1 MRLSRRI
8 QNSIKKSIYNSFGD
22 VDIYLFGSRVDDAKK
37 SGDIDLAIDTK
48 ISKEEFK
55 ANKIKFLV
63 SMVKMG
69 LDLKI
74 DLVKYNQ
81 DDSLFGKEISNNSIR
96 IN

>member
-8 QNSIKKSIYNSFGD
+8 QNSIKKSIYDSFGD

-37 SGDIDLAIDTK
+37 GGDIDLAIDTK

-81 DDSLFGKEISNNSIR
+81 DDSLFEKEISNNSIK

>member
-8 QNSIKKSIYNSFGD
+8 QNSIKKSIYNSFG
-22 VDIYLFGSRVDDAKK
+22 VDIYLFRSRVDDEKK
-37 SGDIDLAIDTK
+37 GGDIDLAIDTK

-63 SMVKMG
+63 SMGKMG

-81 DDSLFGKEISNNSIR
+81 DDSLFEKEISNNSIK